1 MARKAKPDAVV
12 LEASVNEAAF
22 SQGSENLNALAL
34 VNTKVNAAAQAL
46 AEELGYDGALSVGT
60 LEDEI
65 RFYQRRTVEACLELG
80 KRLLLLR
87 EMTAHGNSCQIG
99 TNQDATRGNSS
110 QIGTN
115 QGFDKRVEQ
124 LGFSRSTAYRFMQ
137 AAAKTAK
144 SANLAVLSTQ
154 VKSASAFLE
163 LVTHDSD
170 EDIERVAKLDDI
182 DRMSASQLRAA
193 LRESREDAKA
203 SEKRRSVL
211 LQQKEK
217 LKRIW
222 PRKKPL
228 RKSALPRLTPRWSS
242 PACCKKPPRGRT
254 RRWPTCAAICAMPL
268 KPCKHWKAGRRA
280 LAHRIATSW
289 PVLSMTCKTSLTFC
303 GRISFC
309 RWARSPRDARGA

>member
-1 MARKAKPDAVV
+1 MARQAKPDAVV

-217 LKRIW
+217 LEEDLAKEKAASEIRIAQAD
-222 PRKKPL
+222 PEVEQASLLQETTARAHK
-228 RKSALPRLTPRWSS
+228 
-242 PACCKKPPRGRT
+242 
-254 RRWPTCAAICAMPL
+254 
-268 KPCKHWKAGRRA
+268 A
-280 LAHRIATSW
+280 LAYVRGDLRHAFEALQALEGGPQGAGTSHRNIMAGFVNDLQNELDILRADFFLPLGSE
-289 PVLSMTCKTSLTFC
+289 P
-303 GRISFC
+303 
-309 RWARSPRDARGA
+309 A